1 MRQIDNITLYHKSHD
16 PNKIRDE
23 DHGRVRQI
31 PVVDDNG
38 GRELRVPEVWEKPDD
53 VT

>member
-1 MRQIDNITLYHKSHD
+1 MIPLRFVN
-16 PNKIRDE
+16 E

-38 GRELRVPEVWEKPDD
+38 GKGLRVPEI
-53 VT
+53 

>member
-1 MRQIDNITLYHKSHD
+1 MQIDNITLYHTSHD
-16 PNKIRDE
+16 SIKIRDE

-38 GRELRVPEVWEKPDD
+38 RRGLRVPEI
-53 VT
+53 

>member
-1 MRQIDNITLYHKSHD
+1 MQIDNITLYHKSHD
-16 PNKIRDE
+16 SVKIRCE

-38 GRELRVPEVWEKPDD
+38 GKGLRVPE
-53 VT
+53 T